1 MRRTLIWIVVLV
13 AVAALV
19 WATQIRPVDN
29 RVMVYFT
36 GPVDGGSTLVP
47 VERLVRGR
55 GAVVI
60 LRGALEAL
68 LAGPTP
74 GERARGFSS
83 EIPAGTRLRALTVRE
98 GVATID
104 LTERIASGG
113 GSASMLARLW
123 QIVYTGTQHPAARQV
138 RLLIDGQ
145 ERTALGGEGVLIDRS
160 IGRPP
165 AFPRF

>member
-13 AVAALV
+13 AAAALI
-19 WATQIRPVDN
+19 WATQFRPVDN

-68 LAGPTP
+68 LAGPTTE
-74 GERARGFSS
+74 ERARGLRS
-83 EIPAGTRLRALTVRE
+83 EIPAGTRLRDLTVRE

-104 LTERIASGG
+104 LSEAVATGG
-113 GSASMLARLW
+113 GSAR
-123 QIVYTGTQHPAARQV
+123 
-138 RLLIDGQ
+138 
-145 ERTALGGEGVLIDRS
+145 DRKS
-160 IGRPP
+160 VV
-165 AFPRF
+165 